1 MVDPAVPAGE
11 GTDGPLPAVAPLA
24 EDADVGDGGALAGF
38 HPLQAI
44 VSLGAIQVLAMLSG
58 IARVKVLAVLL
69 GPSGVGVA
77 GVIDT
82 VVSLVVQVGSLSIPF
97 AALKFIARGHSRTG
111 GEVARLHLAFT
122 KALTISVCVAT
133 TIAIGIVFTRPALLG
148 DALVTHQAAVLA
160 ALAGVPA
167 IALGTMLRNVLAAL
181 GGHRESA
188 LVGLAAAVALV
199 AASYLGVRTAG
210 LPGLFIGNL
219 AVAVLTVVITQLYLG
234 RRFGLPAFSLH
245 VRALDAFRAEREF
258 FRFAGSM
265 YVLAM
270 TSPLTY
276 LVSRSFILERSG
288 AAAAGFLFAGYNVGL
303 SVRTVLNQANGLYL
317 TPLVNRGSP
326 LAQRAAASA
335 EYMRILLVLF
345 VLSAL
350 PLALFPQQVV
360 ALLYESKF
368 APASA
373 LIGVFIV
380 AEGVLLLAGVYQALL
395 VGVDDTLGFLACTV
409 TGHFA
414 TLALTVPLAAR
425 WGPLGVGMAFVSGNG
440 LILVLATVRLVLRHR
455 LRETLRPIPLVA
467 MGVSVVAACAWSVV
481 VFPRVASTLR
491 LGACIVVWLAL
502 VLGALAREERQW
514 LLSPARTILLRAR
527 RHRV

>member
-24 EDADVGDGGALAGF
+24 EDADVGDGGALDGF

-317 TPLVNRGSP
+317 TPLVNRESP
-326 LAQRAAASA
+326 VAQRAAASA

-373 LIGVFIV
+373 LIGVFV
-380 AEGVLLLAGVYQALL
+380 LAEGALLLAGVYQTLL
-395 VGVDDTLGFLACTV
+395 IGVDDTFGFLGCTV
-409 TGHFA
+409 SGHLS
-414 TLALTVPLAAR
+414 TLALTAPFAAR
-425 WGPLGVGMAFVSGNG
+425 WGPLGVGLAFACGNG
-440 LILVLATVRLVLRHR
+440 VILVTSTALLVARHR
-455 LRETLRPIPLVA
+455 LRETLRPTLVVGL
-467 MGVSVVAACAWSVV
+467 GVLVMASCAWAVVA
-481 VFPRVASTLR
+481 FPHVPYTLRVAAYAVAGAAM
-491 LGACIVVWLAL
+491 LG
-502 VLGALAREERQW
+502 VLTSEERRW
-514 LLSPARTILLRAR
+514 LLNPVLSMFHRAR
-527 RHRV
+527 R